1 MSVLQGAFFNVLS
14 EQEKICLTYFKICLT
29 YFKIQ
34 GTYFSEGPTCKKRK
48 PKTQDRRAFPAPVSR

>member
-29 YFKIQ
+29 YFKIRL
-34 GTYFSEGPTCKKRK
+34 TYFFPRPGK
-48 PKTQDRRAFPAPVSR
+48 PQPRAGHKFKP